1 MLLFYEKRNIM
12 RFSIVIEYNVENV
25 NEKELNK
32 DIQFEYHKRVY
43 KEGGEK
49 KEQIYSDTVKFRK
62 NKIKIE
68 CKRTTAID
76 LNNCWKTKR
85 SNFKRCIVSSLFY
98 IYNFY
103 RQPIE
108 IKSIIISD
116 GSKNEITIPFIQEF
130 GSLLPDNF
138 AIGKNAQ
145 YLFKMISHKEISDI
159 LYRVLHSQV
168 LFNKN
173 KDFYNAYRSFNAVY
187 TFYYTFHNKRF
198 NKKGNKNADK
208 DAIIFLLKLKNIE
221 LRLANSISFSE
232 SFFVNNTDELFKLVL
247 VWLISENVE
256 KNSFQ
261 GIIGN
266 QCFKYENKHVLE
278 LLKKVLE
285 SYYQVTDN
293 YNSVLDDF
301 EKRYKEK
308 NESCKINFLQL
319 IALYAQHRRNKLL
332 HGEHVDPTFLIPD
345 VNAEIL
351 SDISDIIFQVSI
363 DLVNNIEKNDFSEA
377 KIF

>member
-1 MLLFYEKRNIM
+1 MKFN
-12 RFSIVIEYNVENV
+12 IVIEYNVENV
-25 NEKELNK
+25 NDKELNK
-32 DIQFEYHKRVY
+32 DIEFEYHKRIY
-43 KEGGEK
+43 KEDGEK
-49 KEQIYSDTVKFRK
+49 KAKIYSDAVKFRK
-62 NKIKIE
+62 NKIEIE

-98 IYNFY
+98 VYNFY

-116 GSKNEITIPFIQEF
+116 GSKNKIAIPFVQEF
-130 GSLLPDNF
+130 VTPLPDSFVIDEN
-138 AIGKNAQ
+138 IK
-145 YLFKMISHKEISDI
+145 YLFKMISHKEVSDVI
-159 LYRVLHSQV
+159 YRVLHSQV

-173 KDFYNAYRSFNAVY
+173 KDFYNAYRSFNTMY
-187 TFYYTFHNKRF
+187 TFYYTFHNKF
-198 NKKGNKNADK
+198 INKISNKKVDK
-208 DAIIFLLKLKNIE
+208 DAIICLLQLKNIE
-221 LRLANSISFSE
+221 LSLTNSISFSE

-301 EKRYKEK
+301 EKRYKK
-308 NESCKINFLQL
+308 KKESCKINFLQL

-345 VNAEIL
+345 VNADIL
-351 SDISDIIFQVSI
+351 AYISDIVFQVSI